1 MRPELGFAYI
11 VSVALWMA
19 GTFGYY
25 RQNGRLSIFVA
36 ALLVFTVFAVVCV
49 WGFERLGKIIEQLAV
64 LLVYAVILSVAIM
77 LSDKTNIGFE
87 YHLVYVVFSLLPFAF
102 FAIAGCLI
110 KIINKPSVFVSWI
123 CRNKFALLVIAA
135 AILVRLPYIEMM
147 QRWDAGEYYWRFS
160 QAVKGFEFID
170 FDEYMGSF
178 CLCGH
183 PTMMFSLVYMA
194 GELLLP
200 EKIIGASITSYVLTA
215 VALWC
220 VYRIILKCVK
230 GTGEKK
236 AAAYTALVSF
246 APLFYGTATYFN
258 PDYAM
263 ACFFLITLYA
273 FIYEKSLIAGVAALC
288 CFQTKETG
296 IVIVFGLVVGTF
308 IRHIIAKNEKKG
320 AIKRIATDGCLYT
333 TLVATVL
340 QLMYMSNIGGVSN
353 WTQTG
358 EDTPGLVWNSAG
370 NNCLGFNVPY
380 IATKLK
386 QQFVLNF
393 NWIFTLL
400 IIIGI
405 IALVVHRVRN
415 GRAKERSGYVWCL
428 IASLIAFVIF
438 SCIYI
443 TSPMARYN
451 VVGDVLLYMVAIY
464 VVEKVTKTAG
474 INAIPVRIAQ
484 SVAAVLVVA
493 ECFITI
499 DPLTLVSFKMLNTG
513 AATMCYT
520 GHKYQ
525 ADEDMYYGD
534 YLVYN
539 TQYMYIDRA
548 YDAILAE
555 AGYDASWDILLPSS
569 NGNALSGNMYRLN
582 WDSKRG
588 KRVFYTNENTAQM
601 KWFIEG
607 SASLAKEVSSLTDKA
622 ILVVNPYYRGVD
634 NDGMI
639 EEALKYYNC
648 VQQGTYSSL
657 QGEIY
662 YYVMERK

>member
-1 MRPELGFAYI
+1 
-11 VSVALWMA
+11 
-19 GTFGYY
+19 
-25 RQNGRLSIFVA
+25 
-36 ALLVFTVFAVVCV
+36 VFAVVCV
-49 WGFERLGKIIEQLAV
+49 WCFERLGKIIEQLAV
-64 LLVYAVILSVAIM
+64 LLIYAIILSAAIM

-87 YHLVYVVFSLLPFAF
+87 YHLVYLVFSLLPFAF
-102 FAIAGCLI
+102 FSIIYVLI
-110 KIINKPSVFVSWI
+110 KIINKPSAFVLWLDS
-123 CRNKFALLVIAA
+123 NKFALLVIAA
-135 AILVRLPYIEMM
+135 AILVRLPYIEMT
-147 QRWDAGEYYWRFS
+147 QRWDAGEYYWRFN
-160 QAVKGFEFID
+160 QAVKNFEFID
-170 FDEYMGSF
+170 FEEYMGSF

-183 PTMMFSLVYMA
+183 PTMMFCLVYMA

-200 EKIIGASITSYVLTA
+200 EKIIGVSVTSYVLTA

-230 GTGEKK
+230 GMSSGQ
-236 AAAYTALVSF
+236 AAVLTALVSF
-246 APLFYGTATYFN
+246 APLFYSTVTYFN

-273 FIYEKSLIAGVAALC
+273 FIYEKPLIAGVAALC

-308 IRHIIAKNEKKG
+308 IRHIITKNEEKG

-340 QLMYMSNIGGVSN
+340 QLKYMSDIGGVSN
-353 WTQTG
+353 WTQTQ
-358 EDTPGLVWNSAG
+358 EETPGLVWNNAG
-370 NNCLGFNVPY
+370 DNCLGFNVPY

-393 NWIFTLL
+393 NWIFMLFIVL
-400 IIIGI
+400 GI
-405 IALVVHRVRN
+405 IAMIAY
-415 GRAKERSGYVWCL
+415 RAKKGRRIERSGYLWCL
-428 IASLIAFVIF
+428 VMPLIAFVIF

-451 VVGDVLLYMVAIY
+451 VVGDVLLYMIAIY
-464 VVEKVTKTAG
+464 VVEKVVKTTG
-474 INAIPVRIAQ
+474 IKVIPVRAAQ
-484 SVAAVLVVA
+484 VAAAVLVVA
-493 ECFITI
+493 ECFVTI
-499 DPLTLVSFKMLNTG
+499 DPMTFFSFKILDTG
-513 AATMCYT
+513 AAPMCYT
-520 GHKYQ
+520 GYKYQ

-569 NGNALSGNMYRLN
+569 NGNALSGNVYRLN
-582 WDSKRG
+582 WDSERQ

-607 SASLAKEVSSLTDKA
+607 SAALAKEAGSLTGKA

-639 EEALKYYNC
+639 AEALKYYNC